1 MIYILLIVF
10 VSIIAF
16 ASLMQKGKTEQVLL
30 LSFVTVSFFASM
42 CFLLLYVCKDSL
54 RLSVFLDYFPFPRKI
69 VLSLYSLKI
78 SKVMVMRM
86 LNLSCLTFLFSNVWF
101 TGAFLSKRTPAGK
114 NRWLLISGIFY
125 LAQAVFYDPDFY
137 VFVYSRLYPGA
148 FSSTGLEDF
157 FSRAAD
163 VTNIMNLLI
172 LLTCVVLVCVE
183 AVKSPNIK
191 MLRINMI
198 GISVFYSLLII
209 SYGFF
214 FYKIPGAFVRYSKVA
229 DTKTFKPVVSAVNM
243 NFFRYYP
250 YVIFVLLLLFAV
262 SVLSLSVAR
271 KKLNSYNL
279 EVTQNIKA
287 ANMSSRLFCH
297 YMKNEILAISA
308 EVENIPVSE
317 ETRESVEEL
326 QQRCESIYQKLD
338 GIHKSMRDNTKH
350 MRQVALS
357 DVVTSAVDYVQ
368 QSSRAEGVQ
377 VQTQFPELIPYVFV
391 DPVYLEQALIE
402 LLYNACDAMTDS
414 EVRELTLSVD
424 TRMRFVVLRVA
435 DTGCGIEDRD
445 VTNIFTP
452 LFSSKPSTKNW
463 GIGLTL
469 THKIIT
475 GFHGRIDVSSE
486 RGKGTVFE
494 ILLPSGGQAKRKE
507 PDESRVLNQE
517 PSKM

>member
-1 MIYILLIVF
+1 
-10 VSIIAF
+10 
-16 ASLMQKGKTEQVLL
+16 MQKSKTEQVLL
-30 LSFVTVSFFASM
+30 LFFVTVSYFASM
-42 CFLLLYVCKDSL
+42 CFLLLFVCKDSL
-54 RLSVFLDYFPFPRKI
+54 RLSVFLDYFPFPRKM

-101 TGAFLSKRTPAGK
+101 TGAFIQKKSPAGK
-114 NRWLLISGIFY
+114 DRWLLASGIFFF
-125 LAQAVFYDPDFY
+125 LQAVFFDPDFY
-137 VFVYSRLYPGA
+137 VFVYSGLYPGT
-148 FSSTGLEDF
+148 FSATGLEEF
-157 FSRAAD
+157 FARAAD
-163 VTNIMNLLI
+163 VTNIINLLI
-172 LLTCVVLVCVE
+172 LAACAVLVCVE
-183 AVKSPNIK
+183 AVQSPNIK

-262 SVLSLSVAR
+262 SVFYFSVAR

-279 EVTQNIKA
+279 TVTQNIRA

-308 EVENIPVSE
+308 EVENIPVNE
-317 ETRESVEEL
+317 ETRETVEEL
-326 QQRCESIYQKLD
+326 QQRCESIYHKLD
-338 GIHKSMRDNTKH
+338 GIHKSMRDNAMH
-350 MRQVALS
+350 MRQVALN
-357 DVVTSAVDYVQ
+357 DVVMGAVEYVK
-368 QSSRAEGVQ
+368 QSPRAAGVQ
-377 VQTQFPELIPYVFV
+377 IKMQFPELVPYVFV
-391 DPVYLEQALIE
+391 DPVYLEQALME
-402 LLYNACDAMTDS
+402 LLYNACDAMAGS
-414 EVRELTLSVD
+414 AVKELTLSVD
-424 TRMRFVVLRVA
+424 MRMRFVMLRMT
-435 DTGCGIEDRD
+435 DTGCGIEEKDI
-445 VTNIFTP
+445 TNIFTP

-463 GIGLTL
+463 GVGLTL

-486 RGKGTVFE
+486 VGKGTVFE
-494 ILLPSGGQAKRKE
+494 ILLPSGGQAKTKE
-507 PDESRVLNQE
+507 TDEIQPLKKE
-517 PSKM
+517 LSKQ